1 MWYSIR
7 WEGYR
12 CRTARRRRAGNLM
25 RAKGSVKTAPTCA
38 MDASKSGTTL
48 RPAPPENLP
57 EHSSDLGVELVPAD
71 DLTKRRPGHVIQT
84 ETRLVGPSGHRPTSP
99 YPEGPPNA
107 SVALPCGAPV
117 LRAAEQAVGAGSAR
131 AVRPAMTPTDPS
143 RHRARPAGRPALAP
157 AAGARLLSPLP
168 AVRSYPRGGM
178 AIMPSTSRRPSTT
191 V

>member
-1 MWYSIR
+1 VWYSIR
-7 WEGYR
+7 WNGYR

-48 RPAPPENLP
+48 RPAPSEDLP
-57 EHSSDLGVELVPAD
+57 EHPSDLGVELVPAD

-84 ETRLVGPSGHRPTSP
+84 EAAWSARVGTGRLVPIRKGCT
-99 YPEGPPNA
+99 NA
-107 SVALPCGAPV
+107 PVALPCGPPV
-117 LRAAEQAVGAGSAR
+117 LRAPERAVGGGSAR
-131 AVRPAMTPTDPS
+131 GVRPAMTPTSPS
-143 RHRARPAGRPALAP
+143 GHRARPAGRPALAP
-157 AAGARLLSPLP
+157 AAGARLMSPLP